1 MNPKVP
7 DYGEDFPVMTQFTN
21 ISEGGGGVVVWKNTS
36 WNSSEMLVCWIQMI
50 TVLLYVQQIRAT
62 I

>member
-21 ISEGGGGVVVWKNTS
+21 ISEGGEAWWCGRTLHGIPLK
-36 WNSSEMLVCWIQMI
+36 C
-50 TVLLYVQQIRAT
+50 
-62 I
+62 